1 MSKPLALVV
10 EDDPLQNRIFAL
22 ALENSFTI
30 ETFADGSHAIAR
42 LADVTPK
49 LVILDINLP
58 GASGAQVLDVIRNDK
73 RFAATRVILATA
85 NSQEAEFLR
94 DKSDIVLL
102 KPISPIQLR
111 EFADRMKA

>member
-1 MSKPLALVV
+1 MSKPLALVI
-10 EDDPLQNRIFAL
+10 EDDPLQNQIFAL
-22 ALENSFTI
+22 ALKDSFEI

-42 LADVTPK
+42 LAEVTPK

-58 GASGAQVLDVIRNDK
+58 GASGAQVLDVIRKEK
-73 RFAATRVILATA
+73 RFHATRVILATA

-94 DKSDIVLL
+94 EKSDIVLL

-111 EFADRMKA
+111 EFAERMRS

>member
-10 EDDPLQNRIFAL
+10 EDDPLQNQIFAL
-22 ALENSFTI
+22 ALKDSFEI

-42 LADVTPK
+42 LAEVTPK

-58 GASGAQVLDVIRNDK
+58 GASGAQVLDVIRKEK
-73 RFAATRVILATA
+73 RFHTTRVILATA

-94 DKSDIVLL
+94 EKSDIVLL

-111 EFADRMKA
+111 EFAERMRS

>member
-1 MSKPLALVV
+1 MSKPLALVI
-10 EDDPLQNRIFAL
+10 EDDPLQNQIFAL
-22 ALENSFTI
+22 ALKDSFEI

-42 LADVTPK
+42 LAEVTPK

-58 GASGAQVLDVIRNDK
+58 GASGAQVLDVIRKEK
-73 RFAATRVILATA
+73 RFHATRVILATA

-111 EFADRMKA
+111 EFAERMRS